1 MPICAGLLITFLSRF
16 HFERN
21 NLGGM
26 SAIGTKQTS
35 VCAASMSALE
45 VKRTKVYGD
54 LNFGHRLGSTVF
66 PLHRRPIS
74 ASTAVAPPC
83 AGLVVGASA
92 QKTEFVCASSQT
104 FRSTSAIIRMRHL
117 HRRPTCEEY

>member
-1 MPICAGLLITFLSRF
+1 METSILVTDLLNSFPFASSTHLSVDSR
-16 HFERN
+16 
-21 NLGGM
+21 G
-26 SAIGTKQTS
+26 
-35 VCAASMSALE
+35 
-45 VKRTKVYGD
+45 
-54 LNFGHRLGSTVF
+54 
-66 PLHRRPIS
+66 
-74 ASTAVAPPC
+74 APPC

>member
-1 MPICAGLLITFLSRF
+1 METSILVTDLLNSFPFASSTHLSVD
-16 HFERN
+16 
-21 NLGGM
+21 
-26 SAIGTKQTS
+26 S
-35 VCAASMSALE
+35 
-45 VKRTKVYGD
+45 
-54 LNFGHRLGSTVF
+54 
-66 PLHRRPIS
+66 RR
-74 ASTAVAPPC
+74 APPC